1 MAARTDLQPATRQLA
16 GLVRAV
22 GDGQL
27 SAPTPCRDYT
37 VGDLLS
43 HIDDLAMAFTLAAG
57 KEFGEALDRAPS
69 PDASRLGSDWRER
82 IPRRLEG
89 LAQAWRRPDAWE
101 GMTRAGGLDLPGEIA
116 GQVVVDELVLHGWD
130 LARASGQPFDV
141 DPELLRVCGEFVAAM
156 STPGQEASREGLFG
170 PAVPVAGDRP
180 ELERVLGMAGRDPD
194 WRPA

>member
-1 MAARTDLQPATRQLA
+1 MAAESDLEPATRQLA

-22 GDGQL
+22 SDEQL
-27 SAPTPCRDYT
+27 AGPTPCRDYT

-43 HIDDLAMAFTLAAG
+43 HIDDLAMAFTLAAA
-57 KEFGEALDRAPS
+57 KDFGDVLDRAPS
-69 PDASRLGSDWRER
+69 PDASRLGRDWRER
-82 IPRRLEG
+82 IPRRLDA
-89 LAQAWRRPDAWE
+89 LAQAWRRPAAWE
-101 GMTRAGGLDLPGEIA
+101 GMTRAGGIDLPGEVA

-156 STPGQEASREGLFG
+156 SAPGQEESRQGLFG
-170 PAVPVAGDRP
+170 PVVEVGRDRP